1 MLSVYD
7 RKGHTEYILSIYIS
21 DDMCFML
28 MVQMYNDTNSIYML
42 QLIYVGELKRPLG
55 VTILHNM

>member
-1 MLSVYD
+1 
-7 RKGHTEYILSIYIS
+7 
-21 DDMCFML
+21 MCFML